1 MGCAQIKKEDKLI
14 EQEQKPKSK
23 KKIFKKEPKKIKK
36 K

>member
-23 KKIFKKEPKKIKK
+23 KKKF
-36 K
+36 

>member
-23 KKIFKKEPKKIKK
+23 KKNLKKNKN
-36 K
+36 

>member
-23 KKIFKKEPKKIKK
+23 KKKILKKNKN
-36 K
+36 